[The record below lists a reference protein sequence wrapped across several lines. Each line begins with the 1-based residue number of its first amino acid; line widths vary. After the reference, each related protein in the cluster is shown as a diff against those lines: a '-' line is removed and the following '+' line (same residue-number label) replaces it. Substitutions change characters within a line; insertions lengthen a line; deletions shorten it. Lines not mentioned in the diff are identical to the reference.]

1 MLHHPTAAGLI
12 APRTSSSPR
21 GQLVPSLTWLL
32 VFALLTSPGALAAQ
46 GKTTEG
52 KNTGGFDS
60 FIMLVP
66 PRDTLT
72 IKKQEKTAAEAGAV
86 AETRREQAETMRL
99 GARNR
104 IEAKKVEIDRI
115 KERIN
120 VARKENREA
129 DRLGLEA
136 ERKAAELEIRL
147 MERREELRRAEIDLE
162 IQRAELASLTQKAL
176 QLELQLAVRRA
187 GRLRKPVGGTGG
199 ASLDRVIGEL
209 ERQTLEAQR
218 AQAAASIDVAD
229 REMNVIDRRLELLDA
244 QQKVL
249 GVLGAK

>member
-1 MLHHPTAAGLI
+1 MLSRYLPISGT
-12 APRTSSSPR
+12 
-21 GQLVPSLTWLL
+21 LL
-32 VFALLTSPGALAAQ
+32 VLVGLLAEPRAVAAQ
-46 GKTTEG
+46 TAI
-52 KNTGGFDS
+52 NSGGFDS

-66 PRDTLT
+66 PRDSNA
-72 IKKQEKTAAEAGAV
+72 IKKQLRASIEAGGT
-86 AETRREQAETMRL
+86 AETRRQQAETMRL
-99 GARNR
+99 GARGR

-120 VARKENREA
+120 LARKENREA

-162 IQRAELASLTQKAL
+162 IKRSELAAFSQKAL
-176 QLELQLAVRRA
+176 ELELQLATRRA
-187 GRLRKPVGGTGG
+187 GRLRKPGGGATG

-209 ERQTLEAQR
+209 EKQTLEAQR
-218 AQAAASIDVAD
+218 AQAASSIDVAD
-229 REMNVIDRRLELLDA
+229 REIVVIDRRLELLDA

-249 GVLGAK
+249 VGK